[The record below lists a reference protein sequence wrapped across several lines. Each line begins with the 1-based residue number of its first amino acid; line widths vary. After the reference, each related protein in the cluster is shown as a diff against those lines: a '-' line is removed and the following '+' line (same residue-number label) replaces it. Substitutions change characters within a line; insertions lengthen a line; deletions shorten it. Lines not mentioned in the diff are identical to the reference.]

1 MKKIPSDPNPLLSV
15 TTDRS
20 KITSISVDWEYNRQL
35 QPWFDARQN
44 YVNWQCRLLVYNS
57 ASAIGKQ
64 WSCKMLWETHT
75 AKKFPS
81 SDDWF
86 FFFFQVNLRQT
97 SHTCHMN
104 TGDRWHLKINT
115 RVLLFGSYD
124 SKTSHDCFC
133 LYKARNLSSLDSSI
147 NRLKAAGCCT
157 VAHIFHASSP
167 LISLEINLN
176 VCTCVFR
183 WLMHWII
190 NAFLFDS
197 VKVAALTCPK
207 QNIGQILRSRTTLP
221 PSCRGSVRRRRPPGP
236 PPACPAPHRAGPACR
251 TSTGT
256 SRQVKEES
264 TGSISQREGQH
275 KCSPVPSHSTLSLRS
290 AMLHRAISKAL
301 SAPLWIRVPSPQQQ
315 MCVGRGGVKLMV
327 FSPPSL
333 SLSPQWTTFTHSTMK
348 SHQ

>member
-1 MKKIPSDPNPLLSV
+1 M
-15 TTDRS
+15 
-20 KITSISVDWEYNRQL
+20 
-35 QPWFDARQN
+35 
-44 YVNWQCRLLVYNS
+44 
-57 ASAIGKQ
+57 
-64 WSCKMLWETHT
+64 
-75 AKKFPS
+75 
-81 SDDWF
+81 
-86 FFFFQVNLRQT
+86 
-97 SHTCHMN
+97 
-104 TGDRWHLKINT
+104 
-115 RVLLFGSYD
+115 
-124 SKTSHDCFC
+124 
-133 LYKARNLSSLDSSI
+133 
-147 NRLKAAGCCT
+147 
-157 VAHIFHASSP
+157 
-167 LISLEINLN
+167 
-176 VCTCVFR
+176 
-183 WLMHWII
+183 
-190 NAFLFDS
+190 
-197 VKVAALTCPK
+197 KVAALTCPK

-333 SLSPQWTTFTHSTMK
+333 SLSTVNHFYTQYHEITSVKLKKKVSEVDLVCSLYDPCSFHLTFLLVLTCLFCPFAFL
-348 SHQ
+348 